1 MVVNKTTDIKRKMF
15 KVFNKWSI
23 GMERRMCAG
32 YRNVKLKLK
41 LQLQARDDNFARAE
55 STSTSS
61 WRT

>member
-1 MVVNKTTDIKRKMF
+1 MF